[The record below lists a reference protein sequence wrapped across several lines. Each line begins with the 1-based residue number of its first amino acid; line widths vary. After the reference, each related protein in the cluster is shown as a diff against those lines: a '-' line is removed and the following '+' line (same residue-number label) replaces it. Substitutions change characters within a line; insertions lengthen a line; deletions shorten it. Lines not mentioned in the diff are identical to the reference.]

1 MSARR
6 DKLLSLFYPRRASP
20 PSSIA
25 CWNCT
30 LIVIVRTVRSFVRSF
45 VRTYLTRSC
54 RICSFP
60 GNLFI
65 LREKRTL
72 ASRIRVAFVRIAM
85 VISLSRPFE
94 TSESSLDINQ
104 GDLLRGGVIQRTAF
118 VAAEWFFFSCLSL
131 PILYTGTTFRDRVGP
146 REGLETTRF
155 KLRLFFFFFFF
166 FLLSPLDFSTTNAG
180 STVFFFHFVLF
191 IHLFFYTFL
200 DRICAARLPA
210 AGRDDRSR

>member
-20 PSSIA
+20 PFSIA

-131 PILYTGTTFRDRVGP
+131 PILYTGTTFRDRVSFLSSRRAGNDAFQTSS
-146 REGLETTRF
+146 LF
-155 KLRLFFFFFFF
+155 LFLFFLPSFPS
-166 FLLSPLDFSTTNAG
+166 L
-180 STVFFFHFVLF
+180 FFHNQRG
-191 IHLFFYTFL
+191 IDHLFFPFCPFYPPFFL
-200 DRICAARLPA
+200 HVFRPHMRCPIT
-210 AGRDDRSR
+210 GGRSR

>member
-20 PSSIA
+20 PFSIA

-166 FLLSPLDFSTTNAG
+166 SFFPLSIFPRPTRDRPSFFSILSFLPI
-180 STVFFFHFVLF
+180 FFFLHVFRPHMRCP
-191 IHLFFYTFL
+191 IT
-200 DRICAARLPA
+200 
-210 AGRDDRSR
+210 GGRSR